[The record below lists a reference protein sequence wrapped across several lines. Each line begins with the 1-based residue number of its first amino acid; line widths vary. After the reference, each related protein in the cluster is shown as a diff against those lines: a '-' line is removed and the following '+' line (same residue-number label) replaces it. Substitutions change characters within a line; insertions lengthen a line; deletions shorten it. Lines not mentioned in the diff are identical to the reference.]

1 MNMSTFF
8 KKVLFFTALS
18 LILQVFQSFGA
29 PCAAAKTPVQSSLQE
44 QEISGIDR
52 LIRGW
57 KFSDAF
63 AIVTEKLN
71 SPEKIEKKHKKDLL
85 ERLGIILKML
95 GKTYDS
101 MAGFNEALKI
111 DPSSEDSLYF
121 LAMLNLITGNNSAA
135 RSFCDKLKAA
145 SRESAW
151 YYLISGT
158 AYSFEGQSE
167 AAYSEIKRSVKI
179 NPEIFESRVFLFN
192 YYKKNRKYDQARD
205 ELINLMKLT
214 PDFERSVFLS
224 AGAFGSRRKAE
235 ESVKAQILCEY
246 GLITY
251 NNFKNPKTAM
261 KYYEE
266 SIKLAPRMVRARIA
280 LAQCLILF
288 GKNQKALELVEE
300 ALAIEPAYKMGHDF
314 KMKLTEGGST
324 DGLINVNIDTLAP
337 TNMLGLYRYCS
348 KCGKRNKLSHRY
360 CAGCSSSLLRKRS
373 EKTAAETPA
382 PPLKESASVDALP
395 PGDEPGEYD
404 EGFEKGIA
412 FLENKDYEKAEE
424 SFKALIGAAPRSPE
438 LYNMLGI
445 TCLGLRKNEEAV
457 KNFRKSISLNPDF
470 AEGYISLGKAY
481 ELMKKNAL
489 AASMYE
495 KALKIDS
502 EYEEARAAL
511 KKLNSSGMNGD

>member
-1 MNMSTFF
+1 MLSFALLTFQ
-8 KKVLFFTALS
+8 VEHPLYALAK
-18 LILQVFQSFGA
+18 A
-29 PCAAAKTPVQSSLQE
+29 PAKSSDLLD
-44 QEISGIDR
+44 SSDVDR

-63 AIVTEKLN
+63 AVVTEKLN
-71 SPEKIEKKHKKDLL
+71 FSEKLEKKQKRYLL

-95 GKTYDS
+95 GKTYES
-101 MAGFNEALKI
+101 MAGFNEALKLGQ
-111 DPSSEDSLYF
+111 SEDSLYF
-121 LAMLNLITGNNSAA
+121 LAMLNLATGNNQAA
-135 RSFCDKLKAA
+135 RSYCEKLKAI
-145 SRESAW
+145 SRESAR
-151 YYLISGT
+151 YYLISGI
-158 AYSFEGQSE
+158 AYSLEGQNE
-167 AAYSEIKRSVKI
+167 NAYSEIKKSVKI
-179 NPEIFESRVFLFN
+179 NPEIFESRAFLFN

-205 ELINLMKLT
+205 ELLNLMKLN
-214 PDFERSVFLS
+214 PDFERAFFFS
-224 AGAFGSRRKAE
+224 APSFDSRRKAE

-251 NNFKNPKTAM
+251 NYFKNPKTAM

-266 SIKLAPRMVRARIA
+266 AISLAPRMIKARIA

-288 GKNQKALELVEE
+288 GKNQKALTLVEE
-300 ALAIEPAYKMGHDF
+300 ALAIEPTYKLGHDF
-314 KMKLTEGGST
+314 KMKLTAGEPT
-324 DGLINVNIDTLAP
+324 DALINMNIDTLAA

-348 KCGKRNKLSHRY
+348 KCGKRNKLSYKY
-360 CAGCSSSLLRKRS
+360 CAGCSSSLLRKAGEKAVAVSS
-373 EKTAAETPA
+373 EP
-382 PPLKESASVDALP
+382 SVNVELSGDALN
-395 PGDEPGEYD
+395 GDEPGEYD

-412 FLENKDYEKAEE
+412 YLENKEYEKAEE
-424 SFKALIGAAPRSPE
+424 SFKALMNSAPKSPE

-445 TCLGLRKNEEAV
+445 TYLGMQKNEEAI

-489 AASMYE
+489 AASMYK

-511 KKLNSSGMNGD
+511 KKLDSSAITGK